1 MKTQGPG
8 AGGQG
13 PEAWGQGPGKG
24 PGKPDRRRFL
34 TQTAGALAGIALV
47 PESHELFPAVQG
59 GPLRVGIIGT
69 GRQGRAIVTELQK
82 IEQVRIAALCDTS
95 SARLKTAADRL
106 KDVAT
111 YPDHGALLAA
121 GSDIQAIVVATPT
134 HTHRGIVLDCLKDGR
149 HVFCEAPVAAT
160 VEDCQALVEAGSAAK
175 TVAQAGFQGRSNPT
189 YRRAQPLVDA
199 ELRQLISA
207 YAQHHRKTTWRFPA
221 SDAASE
227 PEVNWRLDPAVSTG
241 LAGEIG
247 AQQFDVVHWFRGGRY
262 PVRALGRGAVRAHK
276 DGRTVAD
283 SIELDLVWEDG
294 VALRYQATLGNS
306 YGGQHELFLG
316 SQGTIRLGWTHG
328 WLFKEADAPT
338 QGWEVYATRQEFFG
352 QEGIVLVADAT
363 KLAAQ
368 GALKAGVG
376 LPHPPLYYALVDFV
390 RSVNEG
396 APVRCPLQE
405 GARATIVGIL
415 ANQAVVTGQP
425 VTIPSL
431 SA

>member
-8 AGGQG
+8 ARGRR
-13 PEAWGQGPGKG
+13 PGTT
-24 PGKPDRRRFL
+24 DRRTFI
-34 TQTAGALAGIALV
+34 THTAGAVVGIALV

-59 GPLRVGIIGT
+59 GPLRVAIVGT

-82 IEQVRIAALCDTS
+82 IEQVQIAALCDTS
-95 SARLKTAADRL
+95 AARLKTAAERL
-106 KDVAT
+106 KDVPT
-111 YPDHGALLAA
+111 YADHGALLAA

-134 HTHRGIVLDCLKDGR
+134 HTHGGIVMDCLKEGR

-160 VEDCQALVEAGSAAK
+160 VDDCHALIEAAAAAK

-199 ELRQLISA
+199 ELRQLVSV
-207 YAQHHRKTTWRFPA
+207 YAQHHRKTSWRFPA
-221 SDAASE
+221 PDAAAE
-227 PEVNWRLDPAVSTG
+227 QAVNWRLDPNVSTG

-247 AQQFDVVHWFRGGRY
+247 AQQFDVAHWFRGGRY
-262 PVRALGRGAVRAHK
+262 PVRALGRGAVRVHR

-283 SIELDLVWEDG
+283 SIEVDLVWEDEL
-294 VALRYQATLGNS
+294 ALRYQATLANS

-316 SQGTIRLGWTHG
+316 GQGTIRLGWTHS

-368 GALKAGVG
+368 GALKSGAG
-376 LPHPPLYYALVDFV
+376 LPHPSLYYALVDFV
-390 RSVNEG
+390 RSVTEN
-396 APVRCPLQE
+396 APVRCSLQE

-425 VTIPSL
+425 VTIPSMR
-431 SA
+431 A

>member
-8 AGGQG
+8 ARGRR
-13 PEAWGQGPGKG
+13 PGTT
-24 PGKPDRRRFL
+24 DRRAFI
-34 TQTAGALAGIALV
+34 THTAGAVVGIALV

-59 GPLRVGIIGT
+59 GPLRVAIVGT

-82 IEQVRIAALCDTS
+82 IEQVQIAALCDTS
-95 SARLKTAADRL
+95 AARLKTAAERL
-106 KDVAT
+106 KDVPT
-111 YPDHGALLAA
+111 YADHGALLAA

-134 HTHRGIVLDCLKDGR
+134 HTHGGIVMDCLKEGR
-149 HVFCEAPVAAT
+149 HLFCEAPVAAT
-160 VEDCQALVEAGSAAK
+160 VDDCHALIEAAAAAK

-199 ELRQLISA
+199 ELRQLVSV
-207 YAQHHRKTTWRFPA
+207 YAQHHRKTSWRFPA
-221 SDAASE
+221 PDAAAE
-227 PEVNWRLDPAVSTG
+227 QAANWRLDPNVSTG

-247 AQQFDVVHWFRGGRY
+247 AQQFDVAHWFRGGRY
-262 PVRALGRGAVRAHK
+262 PVRALGRGAVRVHR

-283 SIELDLVWEDG
+283 SIEVDLVWEDEL
-294 VALRYQATLGNS
+294 ALRYQATLANS

-316 SQGTIRLGWTHG
+316 GQGTIRLGWTHS

-368 GALKAGVG
+368 GALKSGAG
-376 LPHPPLYYALVDFV
+376 LPHPSLYYALVDFV
-390 RSVNEG
+390 RSVTEN
-396 APVRCPLQE
+396 APVRCSLQE

-425 VTIPSL
+425 VTIPSMR
-431 SA
+431 A